1 MNAGRWDDGFI
12 QSELQNVQANN
23 ITRIWVCGPPAMNET
38 FERFFAVN
46 KTNWLQ
52 DQ

>member
-23 ITRIWVCGPPAMNET
+23 ITRIWVCGSPAMNET